1 MSRRD
6 DRISLTDMR
15 IYATKAIDMMG
26 ETSLS
31 DVIAMRNRLVHGYD
45 AIDLSILWNS
55 IRNDLPPLIEQLKAL
70 LSEGA

>member
-15 IYATKAIDMMG
+15 IYATKALDMMG

-45 AIDLSILWNS
+45 AIDLSILWNI

-70 LSEGA
+70 LREGA

>member
-45 AIDLSILWNS
+45 AIDLSILWNI

-70 LSEGA
+70 LREGA

>member
-31 DVIAMRNRLVHGYD
+31 DVIAMRNRLIHGYD
-45 AIDLSILWNS
+45 TIDLSILWNI
-55 IRNDLPPLIEQLKAL
+55 IRNDLPPLIEQLKTL
-70 LSEGA
+70 LGEGA

>member
-1 MSRRD
+1 MSMRD

-15 IYATKAIDMMG
+15 IYATKAIDIMG

-70 LSEGA
+70 LREGA

>member
-45 AIDLSILWNS
+45 AIALSILWNS

-70 LSEGA
+70 LREGA

>member
-70 LSEGA
+70 LREGA

>member
-15 IYATKAIDMMG
+15 IYATKAIDIMG

-45 AIDLSILWNS
+45 AIDLSILNS

-70 LSEGA
+70 LREGA

>member
-45 AIDLSILWNS
+45 TIDLSILWNI

-70 LSEGA
+70 LGEGA

>member
-15 IYATKAIDMMG
+15 IYATKAIDIMG

-45 AIDLSILWNS
+45 TIDLSILWNS

-70 LSEGA
+70 LREGA